1 MPVID
6 SEKPLILQRVV
17 SNMRLFLVK
26 SIIVFCLALSL
37 PGCEAFKN
45 FKLESSSPD
54 EYKDWSE
61 EKLHTTAKES
71 MDNGNYQKAIKL
83 YETLESR
90 YPFGDYAAQAQL
102 NIAYAYYKNDD
113 SEAAIAATERFIKI
127 HPRNPSV
134 DYAYYLK
141 GLINYNRDIGF
152 LERFIPTDAS
162 QRDPGSA
169 LDAYD
174 NFQELLNRFPQ
185 SKYAPD
191 ARQRMIALRNNLAMH
206 EVHIAR
212 FYMKRKAYIAA
223 VNRAGEVVAKYQ
235 RTPAVPYALQVM
247 QEAYEKLGLVEM
259 ANDVT
264 RVYSQN
270 YPDGPPVP
278 EYEKKTVASKIWH
291 FIGLE
296 E

>member
-1 MPVID
+1 
-6 SEKPLILQRVV
+6 
-17 SNMRLFLVK
+17 MRLFLAK
-26 SIIVFCLALSL
+26 SILAFCLVLSL
-37 PGCEAFKN
+37 PGCEALKN
-45 FKLESSSPD
+45 FKLESDSSG
-54 EYKDWSE
+54 EYNNWSE
-61 EKLHTTAKES
+61 EKLHTTAKKA
-71 MDNGNYQKAIKL
+71 MDGGNYQKAIKL

-113 SEAAIAATERFIKI
+113 SEAAIAAAERFIKI

-141 GLINYNRDIGF
+141 GLVNYNRDIGF

-169 LDAYD
+169 LNAYD

-185 SKYAPD
+185 SKYVPD
-191 ARQRMIALRNNLAMH
+191 AKQRMIALRNNLAMH

-212 FYMKRKAYIAA
+212 FYMRRKAYLAA
-223 VNRAGEVVAKYQ
+223 ANRAGEVVSKYQ
-235 RTPAVPYALQVM
+235 RTPAVPYALQIM
-247 QEAYEKLGLVEM
+247 QEAYDKLGLVEL
-259 ANDVT
+259 ANDVG
-264 RVYSQN
+264 RVYNQN

-278 EYEKKTVASKIWH
+278 VYEKKTLASKIWH

>member
-1 MPVID
+1 
-6 SEKPLILQRVV
+6 
-17 SNMRLFLVK
+17 MRLFLAKLTLVC
-26 SIIVFCLALSL
+26 CLILSL
-37 PGCEAFKN
+37 SGCEALKN
-45 FKLESSSPD
+45 FNKESSTTD
-54 EYKDWSE
+54 EYNNWSE
-61 EKLHTTAKES
+61 EKLHTTAKEAIEKS
-71 MDNGNYQKAIKL
+71 NYQKAIKL

-90 YPFGDYAAQAQL
+90 YPFGDYSAQAQL

-113 SEAAIAATERFIKI
+113 SEAAIAAAERFIKI
-127 HPRNPSV
+127 HPRNSSV

-141 GLINYNRDIGF
+141 GLVNYNRDIGF
-152 LERFIPTDAS
+152 LERFVPTDAA

-169 LDAYD
+169 RTAYA

-191 ARQRMIALRNNLAMH
+191 AKQRMIALRNNLAMH

-212 FYMKRKAYIAA
+212 FYMKRKAYVAA
-223 VNRAGEVVAKYQ
+223 ANRASEVVAKYQ
-235 RTPAVPYALQVM
+235 RTPAVPYALQIM
-247 QEAYEKLGLVEM
+247 REAYDKLGLVEL
-259 ANDVT
+259 ANDAA
-264 RVYSQN
+264 RVYALN

-296 E
+296 Q

>member
-1 MPVID
+1 
-6 SEKPLILQRVV
+6 
-17 SNMRLFLVK
+17 MRLFLAK
-26 SIIVFCLALSL
+26 FLFAFCLVLSL
-37 PGCEAFKN
+37 SGCEALKN
-45 FKLESSSPD
+45 FKLESSSAD
-54 EYKDWSE
+54 EYQDWSE
-61 EKLHTTAKES
+61 KKLHTTAKEA
-71 MDNGNYQKAIKL
+71 MDSGNYQKAIKL

-113 SEAAIAATERFIKI
+113 SEAAIAAVERFIKI
-127 HPRNPSV
+127 HPRNPNV

-162 QRDPGSA
+162 QRDPGA
-169 LDAYD
+169 ARDAYD

-191 ARQRMIALRNNLAMH
+191 AKQRMIALRNNLAWY

-223 VNRAGEVVAKYQ
+223 INRASEVVAKYQ
-235 RTPAVPYALQVM
+235 RTPAVPYSLQIM
-247 QEAYEKLGLVEM
+247 QEAYDKLGLVEL

-264 RVYSQN
+264 RVYALN

-278 EYEKKTVASKIWH
+278 EYEKRTIASKIWH

-296 E
+296 K